1 MCRKNYVVGISLMC
15 LGLGILGG
23 FCLGSWFLCACSSL
37 SLIALGFLI
46 LKKH

>member
-1 MCRKNYVVGISLMC
+1 MCRKNCTIGVGLMA
-15 LGLGILGG
+15 LGIGILGG

-46 LKKH
+46 LKRR